1 MTISALLKN
10 NYKSPFTATDVYLR
24 DKPVATDTIYSETS
38 AIDDV
43 YTCSQLFVVTKSLVL
58 YVYVIIIDKQFLNA
72 LEENIRARG
81 EMSKFISDNY
91 QSDVRNHAQ
100 IFPLIAISWCLKK

>member
-58 YVYVIIIDKQFLNA
+58 DVNGMKTDKNFS
-72 LEENIRARG
+72 ITCRKTSMRG
-81 EMSKFISDNY
+81 E
-91 QSDVRNHAQ
+91 
-100 IFPLIAISWCLKK
+100 